1 MNRRQFSRAAAGLV
15 TLAAGIGSAA
25 AEDPRDAARS
35 QSATKSPKA
44 APEPVDAPFVDPA
57 HAHHGHAAAGDE
69 PRYAALASAYG
80 DCAAASQACISH
92 CQSVLATG
100 DKSLGDC
107 LKAVLDTDAIAT
119 AVARLARYDS
129 AWAPVIA
136 KQSISVLDA
145 CIEACRPHVAHHAV
159 CRACSDACKNAI
171 AKARPA

>member
-15 TLAAGIGSAA
+15 TLAAGIGSAT

-35 QSATKSPKA
+35 QAPAKSPKA

-57 HAHHGHAAAGDE
+57 HAHHAQAATGDE
-69 PRYAALASAYG
+69 PRYAALATAYG
-80 DCAAASQACISH
+80 DCAAAAQACISH

-145 CIEACRPHVAHHAV
+145 CIEACRPHVGHHAV
-159 CRACSDACKNAI
+159 CKACSDACKNAI

>member
-15 TLAAGIGSAA
+15 TFAAGLGSAA

-35 QSATKSPKA
+35 QSPAKA
-44 APEPVDAPFVDPA
+44 AKAAAEPVDAPFVDPA
-57 HAHHGHAAAGDE
+57 HAHHASAAEGE
-69 PRYAALASAYG
+69 PRYAALATAYG
-80 DCAAASQACISH
+80 DCAAAAQACISH
-92 CQSVLATG
+92 CQSLLATG

-119 AVARLARYDS
+119 AVARLGRYDS

-145 CIEACRPHVAHHAV
+145 CIEACRPHVAHHAA

>member
-15 TLAAGIGSAA
+15 TLAAGIGSAS

-35 QSATKSPKA
+35 QSPAKAPKA
-44 APEPVDAPFVDPA
+44 AAEPVDAPFVDPA
-57 HAHHGHAAAGDE
+57 HAHHAHGAVGEA
-69 PRYAALASAYG
+69 RFAALAGAYG

-92 CQSVLATG
+92 CQSVLAAG

-107 LKAVLDTDAIAT
+107 LKAVLDTDAVAT

-145 CIEACRPHVAHHAV
+145 CIEACRPHVAHHAA